1 MRLASVGFG
10 AQSDEE
16 PGMLWEIWYGVRE
29 EIRWRR
35 SCVGGGAK
43 NVVPSRRLG
52 CSEVEVRCFGRSGQV
67 GDMSDDESVM
77 HVSSPQ
83 GGADNL

>member
-1 MRLASVGFG
+1 LPLWEEDVRMRLASVGYG

-35 SCVGGGAK
+35 SCVWGAK

-52 CSEVEVRCFGRSGQV
+52 CSKDEVRCFERSGQV
-67 GDMSDDESVM
+67 GDMSDNETGD
-77 HVSSPQ
+77 
-83 GGADNL
+83 A